1 MLFLT
6 FRNTFTVTIIQIPS
20 DKNSFKTERLS
31 CYFPIIP
38 AFLSS
43 SSFSYY
49 NYNLADDFSIHHY
62 NL

>member
-1 MLFLT
+1 M
-6 FRNTFTVTIIQIPS
+6 TIIQIPS